1 MAIIE
6 IIKRHA
12 KSLFSVLLLTIFSPL
27 TYAFE
32 LLSEGAMDSVSVR
45 SGPIF
50 DSRQSG
56 SHRDEGYEQLPF
68 DISQEASVTATDE
81 VSLELDFVLVQEV
94 ESWANNVR
102 DNVGALF
109 EVSTIDALPGAEPFD
124 LKIYLEHSGIETL
137 DVIGDDSGDIS
148 YQRGDHSHT
157 TNVYDASRNSIT
169 VEHTSYIERAATIN
183 SDPYQDGSSFGD
195 TFLTGI
201 RASSWHRTTQR
212 D

>member
-137 DVIGDDSGDIS
+137 DVIATREAITAILQMYMMRHVIRLLSSIRVIS
-148 YQRGDHSHT
+148 SVPLQLIQTLIKTAPRLEIPS
-157 TNVYDASRNSIT
+157 
-169 VEHTSYIERAATIN
+169 
-183 SDPYQDGSSFGD
+183 
-195 TFLTGI
+195 
-201 RASSWHRTTQR
+201 
-212 D
+212 